1 MTRGRGKFVHL
12 NGRIVPS
19 ARARVSVFDRGLLYS
34 DGVFETL
41 RAYHGRPF
49 ALREHLKRLTTSAE
63 FLGIG
68 LPRHP
73 WQRDIAALL
82 QRNQLIETDAWVRIT
97 VTRGVTAPTLVPPTR
112 INPTLLITAGP
123 IDSSIATIQRTGVRV
138 TLLPFARHGFL
149 SEHKVLDYLPAVL
162 GKTIAARHDA
172 FEGLYVDDQGRITE
186 GTTSNVF
193 VWRRRQLLTP
203 PAAGI
208 LPGITR
214 RMVIQAA
221 TAAGLRV
228 CEQELT
234 KKDLLDAD
242 EAYLT
247 SSLAEVVPIT
257 AVDARAIGDGQVG
270 PHTRQI
276 QAIYRQT
283 VDHASA
289 PSRATPRKQRG
300 V

>member
-1 MTRGRGKFVHL
+1 MTRVRGNFVHL

-19 ARARVSVFDRGLLYS
+19 VRARVSVFDRGLLYS

-41 RAYHGRPF
+41 RAYHGIPF

-68 LPRHP
+68 LPRYP
-73 WQRDIAALL
+73 WQHDIVALL
-82 QRNQLIETDAWVRIT
+82 RRSGLVAADAWLRIT
-97 VTRGVTAPTLVPPTR
+97 VTRGVTAPTLVPPAR
-112 INPTLLITAGP
+112 IHPTVLITAGP
-123 IDSSIATIQRTGVRV
+123 IDSSIITIQRTGVRV

-162 GKTIAARHDA
+162 GKTIAARHHA

-203 PAAGI
+203 APAGI

-214 RMVIQAA
+214 RMVIDAA

-228 CEQELT
+228 YERALT
-234 KKDLLDAD
+234 RKDLLDAD

-257 AVDARAIGDGQVG
+257 AVDTRPIGNGQVG
-270 PHTRQI
+270 PQTRQI

-283 VDHASA
+283 VD
-289 PSRATPRKQRG
+289 RALRRRAAK
-300 V
+300 